1 MIAILTTALFFAAGA
16 LAFHVL
22 ARDSANL
29 LRRYG
34 AWDAELGRIDRA
46 AMCDPAAFSL
56 RRNDAIRRTAEPRP
70 LPSCSP
76 QRAAA

>member
-22 ARDSANL
+22 MRDSANL

-34 AWDAELGRIDRA
+34 AWDAELVRIDRA

-56 RRNDAIRRTAEPRP
+56 RRSDDLKRGVPARSTPAFSR
-70 LPSCSP
+70 
-76 QRAAA
+76 RAAA